1 MTVKKKGTLV
11 ALGPLQTSPR
21 LNKWIQLVLHRQLQ
35 GRESLDQDPQQRVYP
50 VSKEYQLS
58 TSAVF

>member
-1 MTVKKKGTLV
+1 MTVKKKGALV

-35 GRESLDQDPQQRVYP
+35 GRESLDQHPQQCVCP
-50 VSKEYQLS
+50 VSRRYQLS
-58 TSAVF
+58 TSAPF